1 MPIKGINTRSY
12 IFIACVLMF
21 SMSIICFICFKAGQ
35 FSVTGEHFYVES
47 DRYLNGNKIDLPEEI
62 SQMSTDRSNPDWLV
76 CYRDTT
82 YNVLHLCF
90 DRTDY
95 YNLYHEYQ
103 LELELDSMSLYD
115 QKRFIGKVPY
125 TNSPLDSLLMADN
138 E

>member
-1 MPIKGINTRSY
+1 MPIKEINRRTY
-12 IFIACVLMF
+12 ILIAVIITFYSVVICYMF
-21 SMSIICFICFKAGQ
+21 YRFGQ
-35 FSVTGEHFYVES
+35 YSVTNEHFYVES
-47 DRYLNGNKIDLPEEI
+47 ERYLNGNKIDLPEEI

-95 YNLYHEYQ
+95 YNLYHDYQ
-103 LELELDSMSLYD
+103 LELEMDSMSLYD
-115 QKRFIGKVPY
+115 QKRFIGKIPY